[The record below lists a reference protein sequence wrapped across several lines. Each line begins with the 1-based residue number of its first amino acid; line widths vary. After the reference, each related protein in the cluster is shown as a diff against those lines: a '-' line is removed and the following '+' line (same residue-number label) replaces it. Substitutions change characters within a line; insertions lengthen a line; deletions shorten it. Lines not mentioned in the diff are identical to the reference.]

1 MSEVADIGERVAAY
15 CRRRQLER
23 LGPLGSGMHGNV
35 FRAGS
40 SAAAGEVA
48 LKVHLRRGPFDL
60 ELETYLRLQDENITQ
75 VLGFNVPQLLDYD
88 AELLVLEMTVVQQ
101 PFVLDFAE
109 VRLDFPLEFPDD
121 VWASWLEEKQEQF
134 GERWPI
140 VKRVLREFEALD
152 IYLLDVSPRNIAF
165 RD

>member
-1 MSEVADIGERVAAY
+1 MAMCSGLV
-15 CRRRQLER
+15 RRLLQVRWLSR
-23 LGPLGSGMHGNV
+23 STCAV
-35 FRAGS
+35 
-40 SAAAGEVA
+40 
-48 LKVHLRRGPFDL
+48 GPFEL
-60 ELETYLRLQDENITQ
+60 ELETYLRLQDENIAQ

-121 VWASWLEEKQEQF
+121 VWASWQEEKQEQF

-140 VKRVLREFEALD
+140 VKRVLGEFEALD

>member
-1 MSEVADIGERVAAY
+1 
-15 CRRRQLER
+15 
-23 LGPLGSGMHGNV
+23 MHGNV

-48 LKVHLRRGPFDL
+48 LKVHLRRGPFEL

-134 GERWPI
+134 GER
-140 VKRVLREFEALD
+140 
-152 IYLLDVSPRNIAF
+152 
-165 RD
+165 